1 MAAERVVAPKEEEV
15 VITGSPVEVRPVAV
29 VEPHTDQGEWSE
41 TLLGR
46 ASCAAEMD
54 EIEPVPKLVGHGD
67 RQAPVSYVV
76 GSIL

>member
-15 VITGSPVEVRPVAV
+15 VITGPPVEVRPVAV
-29 VEPHTDQGEWSE
+29 VVPYMDQGGWSE
-41 TLLGR
+41 TLRGR
-46 ASCAAEMD
+46 ASCAAGMD
-54 EIEPVPKLVGHGD
+54 EIEPVPKVVAHGD